1 MRFKVADH
9 DFVDPFTAS
18 NEEEAAAK
26 AIKIMGHRFVTKDRV
41 KKIGALTVLAELG
54 LRLVVLSL

>member
-18 NEEEAAAK
+18 DEEEGAAK
-26 AIKIMGHRFVTKDRV
+26 AIKIMGHGFETKQRV
-41 KKIGALTVLAELG
+41 KRVGALTVLAELG
-54 LRLVVLSL
+54 LRLVLSL

>member
-1 MRFKVADH
+1 MTFKVADN

-18 NEEEAAAK
+18 SEEEGAAK
-26 AIKIMGHRFVTKDRV
+26 AIKIMGHGFETKARV